1 MLYFTIIMSILFSVG
16 LIDLTVNHSTFN
28 LFYERTRFLYILMGC
43 FYRLWVADYI
53 MAHCTGK
60 LCPFE
65 EQGKFINV
73 KKVPESLQVCSIFRN
88 TVRCWRKNVPILS
101 LCLSP
106 IPSPFFHCSFTAML
120 SPFFNCFF
128 LLFLFMLSPPL
139 FFILCL
145 SRSLS
150 LCLFSALQLFAY
162 RMNAPVTSATTEDT
176 CLLGHPDWLKFQRVQ
191 CRWVGGG
198 LTGGSATDSTKTVLK
213 CWGSTT
219 WVQANFWSGLQH
231 FFSSRDTVIT
241 VILVNVSL
249 W

>member
-1 MLYFTIIMSILFSVG
+1 
-16 LIDLTVNHSTFN
+16 
-28 LFYERTRFLYILMGC
+28 
-43 FYRLWVADYI
+43 

-73 KKVPESLQVCSIFRN
+73 KKVPESLQVRSIFRN

-106 IPSPFFHCSFTAML
+106 IPSPFLLFSLLVPSFTAMPSL
-120 SPFFNCFF
+120 TAFFAISFYAISP
-128 LLFLFMLSPPL
+128 S

-145 SRSLS
+145 SLSLS
-150 LCLFSALQLFAY
+150 LCLFSALQLFPY

-198 LTGGSATDSTKTVLK
+198 LTGGSATDSTETVLK

-219 WVQANFWSGLQH
+219 ESKRIFEVGFNT
-231 FFSSRDTVIT
+231 FSLPKTQ
-241 VILVNVSL
+241 
-249 W
+249 